1 MKALILVGGYGTRLR
16 PLTLNRPKPLV
27 EFCNEPMIM
36 HQIKQLVQVGVNHVI
51 LAVSYKADMMN
62 KFIEEQEKL
71 LGIKITLSHE
81 STPLGT
87 AGPLAL
93 ARDQLLSATQNLHS
107 EGDVDNEKSI
117 SLANNNANNNR
128 NNSNNN
134 NDNIPPIEE
143 PFFVLNSDIICDYP
157 FQKMIEFHRSHKA
170 EGTIVVTRV
179 EEPSKYGVVV
189 YDEDGKVDRFVEKPN
204 EFVSNKINAGLYIFN
219 KSILNR
225 IELKP
230 TSIEKETFPS
240 MASDQQL
247 YAIELEGYWMDVGQ
261 PGDFLKGMS
270 LFLNW
275 TRKTKSHMLASG
287 VGIVG
292 DVLIDPSAKIGRG
305 CQIGP
310 NVCIG
315 PNVVVEDGLLIK
327 KCTILSGSH
336 LQSHS
341 RLDNCIIG
349 WNCNIG
355 KWVQM
360 ENTCVLGEG
369 VQINDELYMNGARIL
384 PYKTISASVH
394 EPKVI
399 M

>member
-93 ARDQLLSATQNLHS
+93 ARDQLMSDISGLKNG
-107 EGDVDNEKSI
+107 GDANKDKNMSD
-117 SLANNNANNNR
+117 ANNINMR
-128 NNSNNN
+128 NNN
-134 NDNIPPIEE
+134 NNIPLDDE

-189 YDEDGKVDRFVEKPN
+189 YDQSGKVDRFVEKPN

-230 TSIEKETFPS
+230 TSIEKETFPK
-240 MASDQQL
+240 MAIDQQL

-275 TRKTKSHMLASG
+275 TRKTNPPMLANG
-287 VGIVG
+287 AGIVG
-292 DVLIDPSAKIGRG
+292 DVLIDPSAKIGQG

-327 KCTILSGSH
+327 RCTILSGSH

-384 PYKTISASVH
+384 PYKTISTSVH